1 MKKILI
7 LVAAAAGVAWLVGRS
22 KSAQTTAQPA
32 DPWAEASD
40 RV

>member
-1 MKKILI
+1 MKKILV
-7 LVAAAAGVAWLVGRS
+7 LVSAAAGLAWLVGRS
-22 KSAQTTAQPA
+22 KSGQKTAQPA

>member
-1 MKKILI
+1 MKKILV
-7 LVAAAAGVAWLVGRS
+7 LVSAAAGLAWLVGRS
-22 KSAQTTAQPA
+22 KSAQKTQPA

>member
-1 MKKILI
+1 MKKILV
-7 LVAAAAGVAWLVGRS
+7 LVSAAAGLAWLVGRS
-22 KSAQTTAQPA
+22 KSAQKAQPA